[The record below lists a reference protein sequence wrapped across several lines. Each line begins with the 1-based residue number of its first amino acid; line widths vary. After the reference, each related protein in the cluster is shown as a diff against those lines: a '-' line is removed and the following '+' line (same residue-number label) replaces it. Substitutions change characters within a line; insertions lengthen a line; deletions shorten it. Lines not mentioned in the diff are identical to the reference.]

1 MGIMGDVE
9 SLAEGMG
16 DTLGSTVAL
25 LLPPGSPPW
34 ADMLFASLVR
44 AGFQVSV
51 AVQLDELF
59 QLLNAQRIDAVVAAD
74 GGDCFDALGHRDD
87 ALGPLQVLVSQTMTD
102 DLELP
107 QAKADLI
114 WPPHPDSLVRHM
126 RALLKLRLENAALR
140 HEIDEQAA
148 LIEQLQADNEA
159 LIEENDEA
167 AATVEHQEKLIWNY
181 RMASDDIAILR
192 AAIVQN
198 VSHELRTP
206 LIQVKSAV
214 ALLAEVADD
223 ERIASFAIQ
232 ATARLEDRIKDATQ
246 LSSSSEIQF
255 NPLIVRD
262 LFKQSIHR
270 LGQRWNFRTSVSRVD
285 TLVPPDL
292 PQGLG
297 DGPRLIEVMGQLLE
311 NAIKFSPDDSRVEVS
326 AELVENQMLIAV
338 RDYGIGIPE
347 HLHEKIFDMF
357 YQVDSSS
364 TRRYGGMGI
373 GLTIVKHNLEM
384 HNTFCMVESIPGAG
398 SIFSFMLQT
407 ADLRTGW

>member
-1 MGIMGDVE
+1 MGIMGD
-9 SLAEGMG
+9 AENLIEAMG
-16 DTLGSTVAL
+16 DTPGSTVVL
-25 LLPPGSPPW
+25 LLPPDNPPW
-34 ADMLFASLVR
+34 ASLLFASLVH
-44 AGFQVSV
+44 AGFQVST
-51 AVQLDELF
+51 AVRPDELV
-59 QLLNAQRIDAVVAAD
+59 QLLNVQRIDAVIAAD
-74 GGDCFDALGHRDD
+74 GGDCFDTLGHRDD
-87 ALGPLQVLVSQTMTD
+87 GLGPLQVLVSQTLTD
-102 DLELP
+102 ETS
-107 QAKADLI
+107 AVRADLV
-114 WPPHPDSLVRHM
+114 WPPYPDSLVRHM
-126 RALLKLRLENAALR
+126 RAMLKLRWENAALR
-140 HEIDEQAA
+140 REIAGQAA
-148 LIEQLQADNEA
+148 LVEQLQADNEA
-159 LIEENDEA
+159 LIEDNAEA
-167 AATVEHQEKLIWNY
+167 AATIEQQEKLIWNY

-232 ATARLEDRIKDATQ
+232 ATARLEDRIKDVTQ
-246 LSSSSEIQF
+246 LSSSSEIHF

-262 LFKQSIHR
+262 LFKQAIHR
-270 LGQRWNFRTSVSRVD
+270 LGQRWNFRTSVSRVM
-285 TLVPPDL
+285 TMVPPDL
-292 PQGLG
+292 PPILG
-297 DGPRLIEVMGQLLE
+297 DGPRLIEVLGQLLE
-311 NAIKFSPDDSRVEVS
+311 NAIKFSPDDERVDVS

-384 HNTFCMVESIPGAG
+384 HNTFCMVESTPGAG

-407 ADLRTGW
+407 ADLHSGW